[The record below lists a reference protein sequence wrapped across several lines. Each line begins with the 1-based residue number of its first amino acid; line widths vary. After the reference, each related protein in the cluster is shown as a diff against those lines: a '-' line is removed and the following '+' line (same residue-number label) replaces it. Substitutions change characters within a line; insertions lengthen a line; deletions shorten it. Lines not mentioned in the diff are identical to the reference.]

1 MKRKELLSE
10 IIGNVL
16 YKKAETE
23 KEIFLARKLHHD
35 GYLRVGY
42 ISEPTPTGTI
52 DDGYHEFSDYL
63 IAIHLNDFNNSNS
76 EKGFNSGEIVGV
88 IRAVKY
94 SQLGFSV
101 INEFK
106 LYPEVKKLLEVVDMN
121 YVIEVGALF
130 AKPGYF
136 VAKGLYRAIW
146 QYSKIRGDRYW
157 LAAIDKRLFNIFIK
171 RSHFY
176 FDQIG
181 PEKFYL
187 GSVSVPA
194 ILDCRR
200 QKILMYQNAPELAA
214 FYDKAKFPS
223 YLEPIIELF

>member
-1 MKRKELLSE
+1 VGGKIFLPE

-16 YKKAETE
+16 YKKAETAE
-23 KEIFLARKLHHD
+23 EILLARRLHHD

-42 ISEPTPTGTI
+42 ISKPTPTGTI
-52 DDGYHEFSDYL
+52 DDGYHKFSDHL
-63 IAIHLNDFNNSNS
+63 IAICLNNTNHSAP
-76 EKGFNSGEIVGV
+76 KRGEIVGV

-94 SQLGFSV
+94 SQLGFPV

-171 RSHFY
+171 RYHFY

-223 YLEPIIELF
+223 YLEPIIELV